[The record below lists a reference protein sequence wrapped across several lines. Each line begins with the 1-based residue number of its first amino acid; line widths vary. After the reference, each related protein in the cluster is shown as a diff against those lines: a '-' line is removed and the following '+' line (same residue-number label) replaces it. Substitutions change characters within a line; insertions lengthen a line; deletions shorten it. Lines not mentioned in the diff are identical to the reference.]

1 MTTSQFDS
9 RPGGDAGRMPGG
21 NATSATSATST
32 ASAPSARDA
41 LRTSTLT
48 QQDIARRL
56 DRLPVSRFHLTVL
69 VVAALSLFFDTL
81 DTVIT
86 GFVLA
91 TLRPLWGFD
100 AATIGVI
107 SAVGLGGYLVGS
119 ALAGFAA
126 DRYGRKKMIMLTLV
140 LYSLFSAS
148 RGLVNDVWSFAA
160 LNFFTWLFVGAESSI
175 VPPYLAELWPTRVR
189 GKLGGWMMGFFAL
202 GIAVSPIWALNI
214 IPHWGWRAALF
225 LTLPFAIVV
234 GLMRSGLPESPRWL
248 LRRGR
253 AAEAE
258 AVLASIEQRVGRRL
272 PDETAVPGSS
282 STSATASAVDAKPAK
297 AWRARDL
304 LSPRFRKVTLMLW
317 ATWFAEY
324 GVLYTFMTFVPTLL
338 AMEGFSIVKSFEFS
352 IAIYASVIPG
362 YVLGGYVVDWLD
374 RKPTAILA
382 FIGTAIFGTLFGMST
397 SSTTLMAFGG
407 LTSFCLALG
416 STAIYSYTPELYPTE
431 IRATGM
437 GLASAWGRAG
447 AILLLLVFGVF
458 AVLKGKLFVFV
469 ISDVILLVAAICI
482 ALFGPSTKDRSL
494 EDASTGGSD

>member
-1 MTTSQFDS
+1 M
-9 RPGGDAGRMPGG
+9 
-21 NATSATSATST
+21 
-32 ASAPSARDA
+32 
-41 LRTSTLT
+41 RTSTLT

-107 SAVGLGGYLVGS
+107 SAIGLGGYLVGS

-272 PDETAVPGSS
+272 PDEAVAPGMSS
-282 STSATASAVDAKPAK
+282 SSATAPAVDARPAK

-382 FIGTAIFGTLFGMST
+382 FIGTAIFGTLFGVST
-397 SSTTLMAFGG
+397 SSTTLMVFGG

-482 ALFGPSTKDRSL
+482 ALFGPSTKGRSL

>member
-9 RPGGDAGRMPGG
+9 RPGGDAGRMPGD
-21 NATSATSATST
+21 NATSATST

-41 LRTSTLT
+41 LRTSPLT

-107 SAVGLGGYLVGS
+107 SAIGLGGYLVGT

-272 PDETAVPGSS
+272 PDETAVSGSS
-282 STSATASAVDAKPAK
+282 STSATASAIGAKPAK

-382 FIGTAIFGTLFGMST
+382 FIGTAIFGTLFGVST

-482 ALFGPSTKDRSL
+482 ALFGPSTKGRSL

>member
-1 MTTSQFDS
+1 MTTSRFDS
-9 RPGGDAGRMPGG
+9 RPGGDAGRMSGG
-21 NATSATSATST
+21 NATSATST
-32 ASAPSARDA
+32 ASASGARDA

-107 SAVGLGGYLVGS
+107 SAIGLGGYLVGS

-148 RGLVNDVWSFAA
+148 RGLVSDVWSFAA

-272 PDETAVPGSS
+272 PDEAVVPGAA
-282 STSATASAVDAKPAK
+282 TTASVVDAKPAK
-297 AWRARDL
+297 TWTARDL

-362 YVLGGYVVDWLD
+362 YVFGGYVVDWLD

-397 SSTTLMAFGG
+397 TSTTLMAFGG

-482 ALFGPSTKDRSL
+482 ALFGPSTKGRSL

>member
-1 MTTSQFDS
+1 MTTPSSPTHATQPLTAGTYS
-9 RPGGDAGRMPGG
+9 AGTVAKPGF
-21 NATSATSATST
+21 
-32 ASAPSARDA
+32 
-41 LRTSTLT
+41 TLT
-48 QQDIARRL
+48 QQQIAARL
-56 DRLPVSRFHLTVL
+56 DVLPVSKFHVTVL

-91 TLRPLWGFD
+91 TLRPIWGFS

-107 SAVGLGGYLVGS
+107 SAIGLAGYLVGS
-119 ALAGFAA
+119 AVAGFAA
-126 DRYGRKKMIMLTLV
+126 DRYGRKRMIMVTLV

-202 GIAVSPIWALNI
+202 GIAFSPIWALNI
-214 IPHWGWRAALF
+214 IPNLGWRAALF
-225 LTLPFAIVV
+225 MTLPFAIVV

-248 LRRGR
+248 LRKGR

-258 AVLASIEQRVGRRL
+258 AALASIEQRVGRKL
-272 PDETAVPGSS
+272 DANIAVSMPAAQ
-282 STSATASAVDAKPAK
+282 TSPARNY
-297 AWRARDL
+297 RARDL
-304 LSPRFRKVTLMLW
+304 LGPRYLKLTLMMWL
-317 ATWFAEY
+317 AWFAEY

-338 AMEGFSIVKSFEFS
+338 AMEGFTIVKSFQFS

-362 YVLGGYVVDWLD
+362 YVLGGYIVDWLD
-374 RKPTAILA
+374 RKPTAVIA
-382 FIGTAIFGTLFGMST
+382 FIGTAIFGTLFGLST
-397 SSTTLMAFGG
+397 SSTALMAFGG
-407 LTSFCLALG
+407 LMAFCLALG

-447 AILLLLVFGVF
+447 AIILLLVFGVF
-458 AVLKGKLFVFV
+458 TVLKGKLFVFL
-469 ISDVILLVAAICI
+469 ISDVVLLFAAVVVAMI
-482 ALFGPSTKDRSL
+482 GPSTKGRSL
-494 EDASTGGSD
+494 EDASD

>member
-1 MTTSQFDS
+1 MTTSQFDA
-9 RPGGDAGRMPGG
+9 RQTGDADRISGSVAAPG
-21 NATSATSATST
+21 SATSVPTHSV
-32 ASAPSARDA
+32 
-41 LRTSTLT
+41 LT

-107 SAVGLGGYLVGS
+107 SAIGLGGYLVGS
-119 ALAGFAA
+119 AMAGFAA
-126 DRYGRKKMIMLTLV
+126 DRFGRKRMIMLTLV

-148 RGLVNDVWSFAA
+148 RGLANDVWSFAA

-175 VPPYLAELWPTRVR
+175 VPAYLAELWPTRVR

-202 GIAVSPIWALNI
+202 GIAVSPLWALNI

-225 LTLPFAIVV
+225 LTLPFAVVV

-248 LRRGR
+248 LLRGR

-258 AVLASIEQRVGRRL
+258 AVLASIEQRVGRQL
-272 PDETAVPGSS
+272 PEDAEVTPVAAAV
-282 STSATASAVDAKPAK
+282 AAKPAK
-297 AWRARDL
+297 VWRARDL

-317 ATWFAEY
+317 AAWFAEY

-362 YVLGGYVVDWLD
+362 YVFGGYVVDWLD

-382 FIGTAIFGTLFGMST
+382 FIGTAIFGTLFGL
-397 SSTTLMAFGG
+397 STTSGALMAFGG
-407 LTSFCLALG
+407 LTAFCLALG

-458 AVLKGKLFVFV
+458 AVLKGKLFVFI

-482 ALFGPSTKDRSL
+482 ALYGPSTKGRSL
-494 EDASTGGSD
+494 EDASTGALPER

>member
-9 RPGGDAGRMPGG
+9 RPGGDAGRMSGG
-21 NATSATSATST
+21 NATSATST
-32 ASAPSARDA
+32 ASASGARDA

-107 SAVGLGGYLVGS
+107 SAIGLGGYLVGS

-148 RGLVNDVWSFAA
+148 RGLVSDVWSFAA

-272 PDETAVPGSS
+272 PDEAVVPGAA
-282 STSATASAVDAKPAK
+282 TTASAVDAKPAK
-297 AWRARDL
+297 TWTARDL

-362 YVLGGYVVDWLD
+362 YVFGGYVVDWLD

-397 SSTTLMAFGG
+397 TSTTLMAFGG

-482 ALFGPSTKDRSL
+482 ALFGPSTKGRSL

>member
-9 RPGGDAGRMPGG
+9 RPGGDAGRMSGG
-21 NATSATSATST
+21 NATSETST
-32 ASAPSARDA
+32 VSASGARDA

-107 SAVGLGGYLVGS
+107 SAIGLGGYLVGS

-272 PDETAVPGSS
+272 PDEAVVSS
-282 STSATASAVDAKPAK
+282 SVGTASAVKATPAK

-317 ATWFAEY
+317 AAWFAEY

-362 YVLGGYVVDWLD
+362 YVFGGYVVDWLD

-382 FIGTAIFGTLFGMST
+382 FIGTAIFGTLFGLST
-397 SSTTLMAFGG
+397 TSTTLMVFGG

-447 AILLLLVFGVF
+447 AILLLLVFGIF

-469 ISDVILLVAAICI
+469 ISDVILLAAAICI
-482 ALFGPSTKDRSL
+482 ALFGPSTKGRSL

>member
-1 MTTSQFDS
+1 MRRREASAREASMMTTPSSSAQPTHPS
-9 RPGGDAGRMPGG
+9 LA
-21 NATSATSATST
+21 ATFATDT
-32 ASAPSARDA
+32 AVKHPS
-41 LRTSTLT
+41 LLT
-48 QQDIARRL
+48 QQQIAARL
-56 DRLPVSRFHLTVL
+56 DQLPVSRFHFTVL
-69 VVAALSLFFDTL
+69 IVAALSLFFDTL

-91 TLRPLWGFD
+91 TLRPLWGFS
-100 AATIGVI
+100 AATIGVV
-107 SAVGLGGYLVGS
+107 SAIGLAGYLVGS
-119 ALAGFAA
+119 AVAGFAA
-126 DRYGRKKMIMLTLV
+126 DRYGRKRMIMLTLL

-202 GIAVSPIWALNI
+202 GIAFSPIWALNI
-214 IPHWGWRAALF
+214 IPSFGWRAALF
-225 LTLPFAIVV
+225 FTLPFAIVV

-248 LRRGR
+248 LRNGR

-258 AVLASIEQRVGRRL
+258 AVLASIEQRVGRKL
-272 PDETAVPGSS
+272 NAGTTNVA
-282 STSATASAVDAKPAK
+282 AAKPA
-297 AWRARDL
+297 AQATPSRTYTARDL
-304 LSPRFRKVTLMLW
+304 LGPRYLKLTLMMWL
-317 ATWFAEY
+317 AWFAEY

-338 AMEGFSIVKSFEFS
+338 AMEGFTIVKSFQFS

-362 YVLGGYVVDWLD
+362 YVLGGYIVDWLD
-374 RKPTAILA
+374 RKPTAVIA
-382 FIGTAIFGTLFGMST
+382 FIGTAIFGTLFGL
-397 SSTTLMAFGG
+397 STTSTALMTFGG
-407 LTSFCLALG
+407 LMAFCLALG

-447 AILLLLVFGVF
+447 AIILLLVFGVF

-469 ISDVILLVAAICI
+469 ISDVVLLIAAMVVAIV
-482 ALFGPSTKDRSL
+482 GPSTKGRSL
-494 EDASTGGSD
+494 EDASS

>member
-1 MTTSQFDS
+1 MPTGTLPQADTTT
-9 RPGGDAGRMPGG
+9 AG
-21 NATSATSATST
+21 ATA
-32 ASAPSARDA
+32 
-41 LRTSTLT
+41 LT
-48 QQDIARRL
+48 QPQIAARL
-56 DRLPVSRFHLTVL
+56 DRLPVSRFHITVL

-91 TLRPLWGFD
+91 TLGPLWGFS
-100 AATIGVI
+100 AATIGVV
-107 SAVGLGGYLVGS
+107 SAIGLAGYLVGS

-126 DRYGRKKMIMLTLV
+126 DRYGRKRMIMLTLV

-148 RGLVNDVWSFAA
+148 RGLVNDIWSFAA
-160 LNFFTWLFVGAESSI
+160 LNFLTWMFVGAESSI

-202 GIAVSPIWALNI
+202 GIAFSPVWALNI
-214 IPHWGWRAALF
+214 IPGLGWRAALF

-248 LRRGR
+248 LGKGR
-253 AAEAE
+253 TAEAE
-258 AVLASIEQRVGRRL
+258 AALASIEQRAGRPFDPRL
-272 PDETAVPGSS
+272 EGVDGSGHDAQGEP
-282 STSATASAVDAKPAK
+282 ATKYT
-297 AWRARDL
+297 ARDL
-304 LSPRFRKVTLMLW
+304 LNPRYRKVTLMMW
-317 ATWFAEY
+317 TAWFAEY

-338 AMEGFSIVKSFEFS
+338 AMEGYTIVKSFQFS

-374 RKPTAILA
+374 RKPTAVIA
-382 FIGTAIFGTLFGMST
+382 FIGTAVFGTLFGLST
-397 SSTTLMAFGG
+397 SSTALMAFGG
-407 LTSFCLALG
+407 LTAFFLALG

-447 AILLLLVFGVF
+447 AIILLLVFGVF
-458 AVLKGKLFVFV
+458 AVLKGKLFVFLV
-469 ISDVILLVAAICI
+469 SDVVLLVAAVVI
-482 ALFGPSTKDRSL
+482 ARVGPSTKGRSL
-494 EDASTGGSD
+494 EDVSR

>member
-9 RPGGDAGRMPGG
+9 RHAG
-21 NATSATSATST
+21 
-32 ASAPSARDA
+32 DA
-41 LRTSTLT
+41 LRTSTASTTAASVAGGLT

-69 VVAALSLFFDTL
+69 IVAALSLFFDTL

-107 SAVGLGGYLVGS
+107 SAIGLGGYLVGS

-126 DRYGRKKMIMLTLV
+126 DRYGRKRMIMLTLV

-225 LTLPFAIVV
+225 LTLPFAVVV

-248 LRRGR
+248 LQRGR

-272 PDETAVPGSS
+272 PEDGVTT
-282 STSATASAVDAKPAK
+282 STPTTPTASTKPTK
-297 AWRARDL
+297 VWRARDL

-317 ATWFAEY
+317 MAWFAEY

-362 YVLGGYVVDWLD
+362 YVFGGYVVDWLD

-382 FIGTAIFGTLFGMST
+382 FIGTAIFGTLFGL
-397 SSTTLMAFGG
+397 STTSGALMAFGG
-407 LTSFCLALG
+407 LMAFFLALG

-469 ISDVILLVAAICI
+469 ISDVILLIAAICI
-482 ALFGPSTKDRSL
+482 ALLGPSTKGRSL
-494 EDASTGGSD
+494 EDASTGAGD

>member
-1 MTTSQFDS
+1 MKTMQGVVPQAQSVAGARFETAAAA
-9 RPGGDAGRMPGG
+9 GG
-21 NATSATSATST
+21 
-32 ASAPSARDA
+32 
-41 LRTSTLT
+41 LT
-48 QQDIARRL
+48 QSQIAARL
-56 DRLPVSRFHLTVL
+56 DRLPVSRFHITVL

-91 TLRPLWGFD
+91 ALTPLWQLN
-100 AATIGVI
+100 ASMIGII
-107 SAVGLGGYLVGS
+107 SAIGLSGYLVGS

-126 DRYGRKKMIMLTLV
+126 DRYGRKKMIMLTLI

-148 RGLVNDVWSFAA
+148 RGLVDDVWSFAA

-175 VPPYLAELWPTRVR
+175 VPPYLAELWPSRVR

-202 GIAVSPIWALNI
+202 GIACSPLWALNI

-248 LRRGR
+248 LRVGR

-258 AVLASIEQRVGRRL
+258 AALVSIEQRVGTPL
-272 PDETAVPGSS
+272 PEVAQIAAHPTTVSS
-282 STSATASAVDAKPAK
+282 RTYGAS
-297 AWRARDL
+297 DL
-304 LSPRFRKVTLMLW
+304 LSPKFRKVTLMLW
-317 ATWFAEY
+317 LAWFAEY

-362 YVLGGYVVDWLD
+362 YVFGGYIVDWLD
-374 RKPTAILA
+374 RKPTAVLA
-382 FIGTAIFGTLFGMST
+382 FLGTALFGTLFGMATTST
-397 SSTTLMAFGG
+397 NLMVFGGLMAF
-407 LTSFCLALG
+407 FLALG
-416 STAIYSYTPELYPTE
+416 STAIYNYTPELYPTE

-458 AVLKGKLFVFV
+458 AVLKGKMFVFL
-469 ISDVILLVAAICI
+469 ISDVVLILAAIVV
-482 ALFGPSTKDRSL
+482 ARFGPSTKGRSL
-494 EDASTGGSD
+494 EESSSG